1 MRSKTGK
8 PYVSL
13 PHGGTYH
20 NGNYNVIVEFVDN
33 ASLTVTASG
42 NGTVTPS
49 GIIEVPKGST
59 QNITATPAEGWKVD
73 SVKINGAESAALE
86 SFSVKMDGNTTV
98 EVTFTQLPA
107 TPPTLTTFAN
117 TYVPEDKTASVTF
130 GTVAQ
135 GNNTTVKEF
144 GIVYSAEDGT
154 DPQIGKTGCYKLAA
168 KKALSTNGHYGIEIA
183 GDLLA
188 HTSYY
193 TRTYVIY
200 EATDGTEN
208 TIYGAVKTIQLQ

>member
-1 MRSKTGK
+1 M
-8 PYVSL
+8 
-13 PHGGTYH
+13 
-20 NGNYNVIVEFVDN
+20 IVEFVDN

-86 SFSVKMDGNTTV
+86 SFSVKMDGNITV

-144 GIVYSAEDGT
+144 GIVYSAEDST
-154 DPQIGKTGCYKLAA
+154 DPQIGKKGCYKLAA